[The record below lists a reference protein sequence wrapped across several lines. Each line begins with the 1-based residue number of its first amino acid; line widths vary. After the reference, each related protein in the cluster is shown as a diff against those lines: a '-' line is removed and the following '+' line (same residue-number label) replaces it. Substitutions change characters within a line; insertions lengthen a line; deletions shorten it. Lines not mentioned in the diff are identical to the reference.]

1 MLRIIINVV
10 IGRLTE
16 NSGIFM
22 MLDMVNIQSFDRITD
37 YNICRAVRGTAL
49 AFHYTLSHDNGNLEV
64 SATEPNSKLSKFY
77 I

>member
-1 MLRIIINVV
+1 
-10 IGRLTE
+10 
-16 NSGIFM
+16 M

-37 YNICRAVRGTAL
+37 YNICRAARGTALYSSDFCCIHCGTAL

-64 SATEPNSKLSKFY
+64 SATKPNSKLSKFY